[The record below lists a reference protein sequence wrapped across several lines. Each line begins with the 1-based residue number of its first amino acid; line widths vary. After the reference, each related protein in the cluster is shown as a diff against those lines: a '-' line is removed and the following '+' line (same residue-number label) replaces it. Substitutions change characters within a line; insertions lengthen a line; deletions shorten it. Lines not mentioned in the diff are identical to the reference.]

1 MRIGEVA
8 TATGLQTQAIR
19 FYERQGLLPQPR
31 RGPNGYRVYDP
42 STITRLEFIRRGQG
56 AGLTLAELATI
67 LELRDDGATPCAH
80 VRALLSAKL
89 RDVQTR
95 QRQLALEAE
104 LGVLIS
110 RSDRLDPAECTDAP
124 DLPHHY
130 GRPVVAH
137 PDEAAPDVLDLGIL
151 RRDTRGP

>member
-31 RGPNGYRVYDP
+31 RGPN
-42 STITRLEFIRRGQG
+42 IRRGQG

-95 QRQLALEAE
+95 QRQLEALEAE

-110 RSDRLDPAECTDAP
+110 RSDRLDPAECTDAQIC
-124 DLPHHY
+124 HIIT
-130 GRPVVAH
+130 
-137 PDEAAPDVLDLGIL
+137 AA
-151 RRDTRGP
+151 R

>member
-8 TATGLQTQAIR
+8 TATGLDTQTIR

-31 RGPNGYRVYDP
+31 RGPNSYRVYDP
-42 STITRLEFIRRGQG
+42 STITRLQFIRRGQG

-95 QRQLALEAE
+95 QRQLEALEAE

-110 RSDRLDPAECTDAP
+110 RSDRLDPAECTDAQIC
-124 DLPHHY
+124 HIIT
-130 GRPVVAH
+130 RP
-137 PDEAAPDVLDLGIL
+137 
-151 RRDTRGP
+151 T